1 MRLGARR
8 FVWLIWMCFLARGAF
23 YTVLLP
29 LWEGFDEW
37 AHFAYAQQLA
47 SGGGLPVPGRTV
59 VSREVAESLRLT
71 PLPHGQDKLD
81 TRRQSH
87 DIYWK
92 LPQAERED
100 LRRRLLALPR
110 EWARQPAAGPPLNY
124 EAQQPPLY
132 YLLMAPIQWAA
143 GGASLPTRVLLM
155 RLASLFL
162 TSLTIP
168 LAFAAGRRVLANEG
182 AAAGVAAL
190 IACMPGFLM
199 IGGRVTNDG
208 VSAVIFA
215 ALLWAVLREERP
227 LLVGVLLGAGLLTKA
242 YFLTAVPAV
251 AAAYAWKSRRS
262 SATAD
267 AAVAFMTAGVI
278 SGWWYWR
285 NHVLTGSWSG
295 LQQVV
300 ARSDLT
306 LWTLAGRIPEVH
318 WLRFFDVAF
327 LSHIWIGNWSF
338 LLVRAWMYRVFACV
352 VLAAA
357 AGLVVRF
364 LREKSDRTNLSV
376 LAGFYVFFWLGLCY
390 HELTFSVLGLSTS
403 TGWHVYAVVVAEALL
418 ATLGL
423 MTLCPAG
430 RRDWV
435 LPAGTALFVLLDLY
449 TTHFL
454 LLPYYTGLTA
464 HRADGALATFHLSQ
478 LGDGGFSLMMSRLML
493 PAPAAGALW
502 LGFLIATLAL
512 PVLAGRAAYN
522 R

>member
-1 MRLGARR
+1 MPFGARR
-8 FVWLIWMCFLARGAF
+8 FVWLIWLCFLVRGAF

-47 SGGGLPVPGRTV
+47 SGGGLLVPGRTV
-59 VSREVAESLRLT
+59 VSREVAESLSLT

-81 TRRQSH
+81 MGRQSH
-87 DIYWK
+87 DVYWK
-92 LPQAERED
+92 LPLAEREE
-100 LRRRLLALPR
+100 LRRRLLAMPR

-143 GGASLPTRVLLM
+143 GEASLPTRVLLM
-155 RLASLFL
+155 RLASLLL

-168 LAFAAGRRVLANEG
+168 LAYAAGRQVLASEG
-182 AAAGVAAL
+182 TAAGVAAL
-190 IACMPGFLM
+190 IASMPGFLM
-199 IGGRVTNDG
+199 ISGRVTNDG
-208 VSAVIFA
+208 
-215 ALLWAVLREERP
+215 ERP
-227 LLVGVLLGAGLLTKA
+227 LLVGALLGAGLLTKA
-242 YFLTAVPAV
+242 YFLTAVPALAV
-251 AAAYAWKSRRS
+251 AYAWKSRRRR
-262 SATAD
+262 AAAD
-267 AAVAFMTAGVI
+267 AAIAFLTAGAV

-285 NHVLTGSWSG
+285 NHALTGSWSG

-300 ARSDLT
+300 ARRDLP
-306 LWTLAGRIPEVH
+306 LWTLAGRIPEVD
-318 WLRFFDVAF
+318 WRRFFDVAF

-338 LLVRAWMYRVFACV
+338 LQVRSWMYRIFAWV

-364 LREKSDRTNLSV
+364 WHAKSDRPNLSV
-376 LAGFYVFFWLGLCY
+376 LAGFYGFFWLGLCY
-390 HELTFSVLGLSTS
+390 HELTFSVLGLSVS

-430 RRDWV
+430 WRDWL

-449 TTHFL
+449 ATHFL
-454 LLPYYTGLTA
+454 LLPYYTGLIA
-464 HRADGALATFHLSQ
+464 HRADGALAAFHLSQ
-478 LGDGGFSLMMSRLML
+478 LGNGEFSLMMSRLML
-493 PAPAAGALW
+493 PAPATVALW

-512 PVLAGRAAYN
+512 PVLAVRAAYN
-522 R
+522 RLLSKQAQMAAL